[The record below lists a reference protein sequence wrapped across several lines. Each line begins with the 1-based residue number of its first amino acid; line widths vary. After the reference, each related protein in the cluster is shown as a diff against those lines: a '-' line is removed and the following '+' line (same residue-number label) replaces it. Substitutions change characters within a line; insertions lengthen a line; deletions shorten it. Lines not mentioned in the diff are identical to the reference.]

1 MSDFTHGDC
10 DILIGDCLSRL
21 KDLPD
26 NSVHCVV
33 TSPPYFG
40 LRDYNAEGQIG
51 LEKTYEEFI
60 DKLVEICRE
69 VRRVLHP
76 SGTFW
81 LNVGDSY
88 AGSGGPGS
96 QYDKAETSLKGEFK
110 KYDNPNRKVANLKSK
125 DLMMIPARLAIALQD
140 DGWWLRSDIIW
151 HKPNPMP
158 ESVRDRPTRT
168 HEHIFLLTK
177 SAKYFY
183 DSHAISEKANTPA
196 GATWQERKE
205 AGATAGNIGVSD
217 TYQRGVHG
225 DGSAGSNLTR
235 QDGLRNKRDVWV
247 VNTKPFKGAHF
258 AVYPPELIEPC
269 ILAGTSAVGC
279 CSKCGNP
286 HTRII
291 ETGGSNWEQRKKEGA
306 PMRYGLDSSKGTAA
320 NRMGEVTTKTVG
332 WESGC
337 ECNADIIPCTV
348 LDPFGGS
355 GTTAGVAIKHGRKAI
370 LCELNEEYAKLIPNR
385 IDSITGFKTSN
396 AKWL

>member
-81 LNVGDSY
+81 LNIGDSY

-110 KYDNPNRKVANLKSK
+110 KYDNPNRKVANLKNK

-183 DSHAISEKANTPA
+183 DSHAISEKVNTPA
-196 GATWQERKE
+196 GATWQERKG

-269 ILAGTSAVGC
+269 ILAGTSAKGC
-279 CSKCGNP
+279 CSECF
-286 HTRII
+286 
-291 ETGGSNWEQRKKEGA
+291 
-306 PMRYGLDSSKGTAA
+306 SSWVRTEK
-320 NRMGEVTTKTVG
+320 NV

-355 GTTAGVAIKHGRKAI
+355 GTTAGVAVKHGRKAI

-385 IDSITGFKTSN
+385 IDSITGFKASD